1 MRSALRGGT
10 RSAITPVI
18 TENAI
23 PLRFQTAEVG
33 VDWLQCNI
41 ECQEGCPVNTNCRG
55 YLMLAAEGRFEEGYI
70 LARDPNPVAAIC
82 GYVCSAPCEKACRRA
97 DIDKPLAIRAMK
109 RFLVD
114 WHYGNNMPDNIV
126 VAAATGKSVA
136 VIGAGPAGLS
146 AAKELAADGHEV
158 HLYEALPSGGG
169 TCLIGVP
176 AFRLPRDVIELD
188 VNWVAKHGVEFH
200 YNVEIGRDITI
211 DQLRERFDAVVVSAG
226 CMYPVAMNVPG
237 EELDGVIYGVDFLK
251 KANLGEEQWVGDHV
265 VIVGGGYTAMDS
277 SRTAL
282 RLGAKTSVICYRRG
296 PEEMVVDEEEQ
307 HETRFEGVRFEL
319 FASPVEVLGD
329 ERDKVTGMVFQRVK
343 LGPPDASG
351 RRSPE
356 PIPGSEFTIPCD
368 MVIQCTSQ
376 ASDNNVLGEYGSKLN
391 RHLGVTDTREIVPGG
406 SVSSWRTPPL
416 NGTTPASPDGKP
428 YNALTFELNRGLVV
442 TNPDTFQT
450 NVDGIF
456 ACGDFVTGPATII
469 EAAGRGRRTAR
480 AVDRWLA
487 GVRGDELE
495 ELPVINRAT
504 ITQALDHDMPWAYEA
519 TERQHIPMAPPEL
532 RRDFTSLVEVGYDTR
547 SAIAEG
553 ARCLQCNHNINIDGP
568 RCILCGLCADVCP
581 EGVIYM
587 VDKAQVGGDD
597 PEIDLFQ
604 SWPRGIAMIIDEE
617 RCIRCNLCVERCPT
631 NCITMDRLELERF
644 TPDGKVLLESYKD
657 NVLGQ
662 VGQQAGPAVDR

>member
-1 MRSALRGGT
+1 VISA
-10 RSAITPVI
+10 
-18 TENAI
+18 NAI

-97 DIDKPLAIRAMK
+97 DIDKPLSIRAMK

-114 WHYGNNMPDNIV
+114 WHYGNNMPDNV
-126 VAAATGKSVA
+126 VTASPTGKSVA
-136 VIGAGPAGLS
+136 VIGAGPAGLTV
-146 AAKELAADGHEV
+146 AKELASYGHKV
-158 HLYEALPSGGG
+158 DVYEALPSGGG

-188 VNWVAKHGVEFH
+188 VNWVAKHGVDFH
-200 YNVEIGRDITI
+200 YNVEVGRDITL
-211 DQLRERFDAVVVSAG
+211 DQLRERHDAVVVSAG

-251 KANLGEEQWVGDHV
+251 RANLGQEQWVGEHV
-265 VIVGGGYTAMDS
+265 VVVGGGYTAMDS

-282 RLGAKTSVICYRRG
+282 RIGAKSSTVVYRRG

-307 HETRFEGVRFEL
+307 HETRFEGVKFE
-319 FASPVEVLGD
+319 FFSSPVEIVEKDG
-329 ERDKVTGMVFQRVK
+329 KVAGITFQRTR

-368 MVIQCTSQ
+368 MVIPCTSQ
-376 ASDNNVLGEYGSKLN
+376 ASDNNVLGEYGAKLN
-391 RHLGVTDTREIVPGG
+391 RHLGVTDTREFVPGG

-416 NGTTPASPDGKP
+416 NGTTPVGPDGKK
-428 YNALTFELNRGLVV
+428 YNALKFELNRGSVV
-442 TNPDTFQT
+442 AEPDTFQT
-450 NVDGIF
+450 NVDGVF

-469 EAAGRGRRTAR
+469 ESAGRGRRAAR
-480 AVDRWLA
+480 AVDRWLV
-487 GVRGDELE
+487 GVRGEDLV
-495 ELPVINRAT
+495 ELPVINRAVV
-504 ITQALDHDMPWAYEA
+504 TQALEHDMPENYEA
-519 TERQHIPMAPPEL
+519 IARQHIPMAPPEM

-553 ARCLQCNHNINIDGP
+553 QRCLQCNHNINIDGP

-587 VDKAQVGGDD
+587 IDKAQVGGDD

-604 SWPRGIAMIIDEE
+604 AWPRGIAMIIDEE

-631 NCITMDRLELERF
+631 NCITMDRLELERV

-662 VGQQAGPAVDR
+662 IGQEAGMAVQR

>member
-1 MRSALRGGT
+1 M
-10 RSAITPVI
+10 PVI
-18 TENAI
+18 SANAI

-97 DIDKPLAIRAMK
+97 DIDKPLSIRAMK

-114 WHYGNNMPDNIV
+114 WHYGNNMPDNV
-126 VAAATGKSVA
+126 VTASPTGKTVG
-136 VIGAGPAGLS
+136 VIGAGPAGLTV
-146 AAKELAADGHEV
+146 AKELASYGHKV
-158 HLYEALPSGGG
+158 DIYEALPSGGG

-188 VNWVAKHGVEFH
+188 VNWVAKHGVDFH
-200 YNVEIGRDITI
+200 YNVEIGRDITL
-211 DQLRERFDAVVVSAG
+211 DQLRERHDAIVVSAG
-226 CMYPVAMNVPG
+226 CMYPVAMNIPG
-237 EELDGVIYGVDFLK
+237 EELNGVIYGVDFLK
-251 KANLGEEQWVGDHV
+251 RANLGEEQWVGEHA

-277 SRTAL
+277 ARTAL
-282 RLGAKTSVICYRRG
+282 RIGAKTSTIVYRRG

-307 HETRFEGVRFEL
+307 HETRFEGVRFE
-319 FASPVEVLGD
+319 FFSSPVEVVEKDG
-329 ERDKVTGMVFQRVK
+329 KVAGITFQRTR

-356 PIPGSEFTIPCD
+356 PIPGSEFTISCD
-368 MVIQCTSQ
+368 MVIPCTSQ
-376 ASDNNVLGEYGSKLN
+376 ASDNNVLGEYGAKLN
-391 RHLGVTDTREIVPGG
+391 RHLGVTDTREFVPGG

-416 NGTTPASPDGKP
+416 NGTTPVGPDGRK
-428 YNALTFELNRGLVV
+428 YNALQFELSRGNVV
-442 TNPDTFQT
+442 AEPDTFQT
-450 NVDGIF
+450 SVDGIF

-480 AVDRWLA
+480 AVDRWLL
-487 GVRGDELE
+487 GVRGEELV
-495 ELPVINRAT
+495 ELPVINRAVV
-504 ITQALDHDMPWAYEA
+504 TQALEHDMPDKYEA
-519 TERQHIPMAPPEL
+519 IPRQHIPMAPPEL

-547 SAIAEG
+547 SAISEG
-553 ARCLQCNHNINIDGP
+553 QRCLQCNHNINIDGP

-587 VDKAQVGGDD
+587 IDKAQVGGDD

-604 SWPRGIAMIIDEE
+604 AWPRGIAMIIDEE

-631 NCITMDRLELERF
+631 NCITMDRLELERL

-662 VGQQAGPAVDR
+662 IGQEAGMAVQR

>member
-1 MRSALRGGT
+1 M
-10 RSAITPVI
+10 PVI
-18 TENAI
+18 SANAI

-97 DIDKPLAIRAMK
+97 DIDKPLSIRAMK

-114 WHYGNNMPDNIV
+114 WHYSNNMADNVV
-126 VAAATGKSVA
+126 VAPPSGKSVG
-136 VIGAGPAGLS
+136 VIGAGPAGLTV
-146 AAKELAADGHEV
+146 AKELASYGHEV
-158 HLYEALPSGGG
+158 HVYEALPSGGG

-200 YNVEIGRDITI
+200 YNVEVGRDITL
-211 DQLRERFDAVVVSAG
+211 DQLRERHDSVVVSAG
-226 CMYPVAMNVPG
+226 CMYPVAMNIPG

-251 KANLGEEQWVGDHV
+251 RANLGQEQWVGEHV

-277 SRTAL
+277 ARTAL
-282 RLGAKTSVICYRRG
+282 RIGAKTSTIVYRRG

-307 HETRFEGVRFEL
+307 HETRFEGVRFE
-319 FASPVEVLGD
+319 FFSSPVEVVQENG
-329 ERDKVTGMVFQRVK
+329 RVAGITFQRTR
-343 LGPPDASG
+343 LGPSDASG

-356 PIPGSEFTIPCD
+356 PIPGSEFTLPCD
-368 MVIQCTSQ
+368 MVIPCTSQ
-376 ASDNNVLGEYGSKLN
+376 AADNNVLGEYGAPLN
-391 RHLGVTDTREIVPGG
+391 RHLGVTDVPAIVPGG
-406 SVSSWRTPPL
+406 SVSSWRTAPL
-416 NGTTPASPDGKP
+416 NGSTPVGPDGKK
-428 YNALTFELNRGLVV
+428 YNALKFDLKRGYVV
-442 TNPDTFQT
+442 AQPDTFET

-487 GVRGDELE
+487 GVRGDELI
-495 ELPVINRAT
+495 ELPVINRAVV
-504 ITQALDHDMPWAYEA
+504 TQALEHDMPDKYEA
-519 TERQHIPMAPPEL
+519 IERQHIPMAPPEM
-532 RRDFTSLVEVGYDTR
+532 RRDFTSLVEVGYDT
-547 SAIAEG
+547 STAITEG
-553 ARCLQCNHNINIDGP
+553 QRCLQCNHNINIDGP

-587 VDKAQVGGDD
+587 IDKAAVGGDD
-597 PEIDLFQ
+597 PEIELFQ

-657 NVLGQ
+657 NYLGQ
-662 VGQQAGPAVDR
+662 IGQEAGAAVNR

>member
-1 MRSALRGGT
+1 M
-10 RSAITPVI
+10 PVI
-18 TENAI
+18 SANAI

-97 DIDKPLAIRAMK
+97 DIDKPLSIRAMK

-114 WHYGNNMPDNIV
+114 WHYGNNMPDNVV
-126 VAAATGKSVA
+126 VAPPSGKSVG
-136 VIGAGPAGLS
+136 VIGAGPAGLTV
-146 AAKELAADGHEV
+146 AKELASYGHRV
-158 HLYEALPSGGG
+158 DIYEALPSGGG

-200 YNVEIGRDITI
+200 YNVEVGRDITL
-211 DQLRERFDAVVVSAG
+211 DQLRERHDAVVVAAG
-226 CMYPVAMNVPG
+226 CMYPVAMNIPG

-251 KANLGEEQWVGDHV
+251 RANLGEEQWVGDHA

-277 SRTAL
+277 ARTAL
-282 RLGAKTSVICYRRG
+282 RIGAKTSTIVYRRG

-307 HETRFEGVRFEL
+307 HETRFEGVRFE
-319 FASPVEVLGD
+319 FFSSPVEVVSEGNG
-329 ERDKVTGMVFQRVK
+329 RVTGITFQRTR

-356 PIPGSEFTIPCD
+356 PIPGSEFTLPCD
-368 MVIQCTSQ
+368 MVIPCTSQ
-376 ASDNNVLGEYGSKLN
+376 ASDNNVLGEYGARLN
-391 RHLGVTDTREIVPGG
+391 RHLGVTDTRDFVPGG

-416 NGTTPASPDGKP
+416 NGTTPVGPDGKR
-428 YNALTFELNRGLVV
+428 YNALQFELARGYVV
-442 TNPDTFQT
+442 AQPDTFQT

-469 EAAGRGRRTAR
+469 ESAGRGRRTAR
-480 AVDRWLA
+480 AVDRWLL
-487 GVRGDELE
+487 GVRGAELE
-495 ELPVINRAT
+495 ELPVINRAVV
-504 ITQALDHDMPWAYEA
+504 TQALEHDMPDKYEA
-519 TERQHIPMAPPEL
+519 IERQHIPMAPPEL

-547 SAIAEG
+547 SAITEG
-553 ARCLQCNHNINIDGP
+553 QRCLQCNHNINIDGP

-587 VDKAQVGGDD
+587 IDKAAVGGDD

-631 NCITMDRLELERF
+631 NCITMDRLELERI

-662 VGQQAGPAVDR
+662 IGQEAGMAVQR

>member
-1 MRSALRGGT
+1 
-10 RSAITPVI
+10 VI

-126 VAAATGKSVA
+126 VAPPTGKSVA

-146 AAKELAADGHEV
+146 AAKELAADGHDV

-211 DQLRERFDAVVVSAG
+211 DQLRERHDAVVVSTG

-329 ERDKVTGMVFQRVK
+329 ERGKVTGMVFQRVK

-368 MVIQCTSQ
+368 MVIPCTSQ

-391 RHLGVTDTREIVPGG
+391 RHLGVTDTREVVPGG

-416 NGTTPASPDGKP
+416 NGTTPTGPDGKP
-428 YNALTFELNRGLVV
+428 YNALKFELNRGLVV

-450 NVDGIF
+450 NVEGIF

-469 EAAGRGRRTAR
+469 EAAGRGRSTAR
-480 AVDRWLA
+480 AVDRWLT
-487 GVRGDELE
+487 GVRGEELE

-504 ITQALDHDMPWAYEA
+504 ITQALDHDMPWAYDA
-519 TERQHIPMAPPEL
+519 IERQHIPMAPPEL
-532 RRDFTSLVEVGYDTR
+532 RRDFTSLVEVGYDSR

-553 ARCLQCNHNINIDGP
+553 QRCLQCNHNINIDGP

>member
-1 MRSALRGGT
+1 
-10 RSAITPVI
+10 VI

-114 WHYGNNMPDNIV
+114 WHYGNNMPDTIV
-126 VAAATGKSVA
+126 VAPPTGKSVA

-158 HLYEALPSGGG
+158 HVYEALPSGGG

-188 VNWVAKHGVEFH
+188 VNWVAKHGAQFH

-211 DQLRERFDAVVVSAG
+211 DQLRERHDAVVVSTG

-237 EELDGVIYGVDFLK
+237 EELDGVIHGVDFLK

-282 RLGAKTSVICYRRG
+282 RIGAKTSVICYRRG

-329 ERDKVTGMVFQRVK
+329 ERGKVTGMVFQRVK

-368 MVIQCTSQ
+368 MVIPCTSQ

-391 RHLGVTDTREIVPGG
+391 RHLGVTDTREVVPGG

-416 NGTTPASPDGKP
+416 NGTTPTGPDGKP
-428 YNALTFELNRGLVV
+428 YNALKFELNRGLVV

-450 NVDGIF
+450 NVEGIF
-456 ACGDFVTGPATII
+456 ACGDFGTGPATII
-469 EAAGRGRRTAR
+469 EAAGRGRSTAR
-480 AVDRWLA
+480 AVDRWLS

-587 VDKAQVGGDD
+587 VDKSTVGGDD

-662 VGQQAGPAVDR
+662 VGQQAGLAVDR

>member
-1 MRSALRGGT
+1 
-10 RSAITPVI
+10 VI
-18 TENAI
+18 SDTAI

-126 VAAATGKSVA
+126 IAPPTGKSVG

-146 AAKELAADGHEV
+146 AAKELAADGHDV

-188 VNWVAKHGVEFH
+188 VNWVAKHGVDFH
-200 YNVEIGRDITI
+200 YNVEIGRDVTL
-211 DQLRERFDAVVVSAG
+211 DQLRERHDAVVVSTG

-307 HETRFEGVRFEL
+307 HETKFEGVRFEL

-329 ERDKVTGMVFQRVK
+329 ERGKVKGMVFQRVK

-368 MVIQCTSQ
+368 MVIPCTSQ

-416 NGTTPASPDGKP
+416 NGTTPKDKDGQP
-428 YNALTFELNRGLVV
+428 YNALKFELNRGLVV

-450 NVDGIF
+450 NVEGIF

-469 EAAGRGRRTAR
+469 EAAGRGRSTAR
-480 AVDRWLA
+480 AVDRWLL
-487 GVRGDELE
+487 GVRGSELE

-504 ITQALDHDMPWAYEA
+504 VTQALEHDMPWAYDA
-519 TERQHIPMAPPEL
+519 IERQHIPMAPPEL
-532 RRDFTSLVEVGYDTR
+532 RRDFTSLVEVGYDSR
-547 SAIAEG
+547 GAIAEG

-662 VGQQAGPAVDR
+662 IGQQAGMAVDR

>member
-1 MRSALRGGT
+1 M
-10 RSAITPVI
+10 PVI
-18 TENAI
+18 SANAI

-97 DIDKPLAIRAMK
+97 DIDKPLSIRAMK

-114 WHYGNNMPDNIV
+114 WHYGNNMPDTIV
-126 VAAATGKSVA
+126 TAEPSGKSVG
-136 VIGAGPAGLS
+136 VIGAGPAGLTV
-146 AAKELAADGHEV
+146 AKELASYGHKVEV
-158 HLYEALPSGGG
+158 YEALPSGGG

-188 VNWVAKHGVEFH
+188 VNWVAEHGVNFH
-200 YNVEIGRDITI
+200 YNVEVGRDITI
-211 DQLRERFDAVVVSAG
+211 DQLREKHDAVVVSAG
-226 CMYPVAMNVPG
+226 CMYPVAMNIPG

-251 KANLGEEQWVGDHV
+251 RANLGEEQWVGEHA

-277 SRTAL
+277 ARTAL
-282 RLGAKTSVICYRRG
+282 RIGAKTSTIVYRRG

-307 HETRFEGVRFEL
+307 HETRFEGVRFE
-319 FASPVEVLGD
+319 FFSAPVEVVEKDG
-329 ERDKVTGMVFQRVK
+329 KVAAITFQRTR

-368 MVIQCTSQ
+368 MVIPCTSQ
-376 ASDNNVLGEYGSKLN
+376 ASDNNVLGEYGAKLN
-391 RHLGVTDTREIVPGG
+391 RHLGVTDTREFVPGG

-416 NGTTPASPDGKP
+416 NGTTPVGPDGKK
-428 YNALTFELNRGLVV
+428 YNALQFELSRGNVV
-442 TNPDTFQT
+442 AEPDTFQT
-450 NVDGIF
+450 NVEGIF

-480 AVDRWLA
+480 AVDRWLL
-487 GVRGDELE
+487 GVRGEELV
-495 ELPVINRAT
+495 ELPVINRAVV
-504 ITQALDHDMPWAYEA
+504 TQALEHDMPDKYEA
-519 TERQHIPMAPPEL
+519 IQRQHIPMAPPEL

-553 ARCLQCNHNINIDGP
+553 QRCLQCNHNINIDGP

-587 VDKAQVGGDD
+587 IDKAQVGGDD

-604 SWPRGIAMIIDEE
+604 AWPRGIAMIIDEE

-631 NCITMDRLELERF
+631 NCITMDRLELERL

-662 VGQQAGPAVDR
+662 IGQEAGMAVQR

>member
-1 MRSALRGGT
+1 MGT
-10 RSAITPVI
+10 RRATTPVI
-18 TENAI
+18 SENAI

-114 WHYGNNMPDNIV
+114 WHYANNMPDSIV
-126 VAAATGKSVA
+126 VGPATGRSVA

-146 AAKELAADGHEV
+146 VAKELATYGHQV
-158 HLYEALPSGGG
+158 HVYEALPSGGG
-169 TCLIGVP
+169 TTLIGVP

-200 YNVEIGRDITI
+200 YNIEVGRDITI
-211 DQLRERFDAVVVSAG
+211 DQLRERHDAVVVATG

-251 KANLGEEQWVGDHV
+251 RANLGQEQWVGQHV
-265 VIVGGGYTAMDS
+265 VVVGGGYTAMDS

-282 RLGAKTSVICYRRG
+282 RLGAKTSTIVYRRG

-307 HETRFEGVRFEL
+307 HETRFEGVQFEF
-319 FASPVEVLGD
+319 FASPVEVVAGD
-329 ERDKVTGMVFQRVK
+329 DGKVAGITFQRTR

-351 RRSPE
+351 RRSAE

-368 MVIQCTSQ
+368 MVIPCTSQ
-376 ASDNNVLGEYGSKLN
+376 AADNNVLGEYGAHLN
-391 RHLGVTDTREIVPGG
+391 RHLGVTDTRKVVEGG

-416 NGTTPASPDGKP
+416 NGTTPTRADGQK
-428 YNALTFELNRGLVV
+428 YNALDFDLNRGYVV

-450 NVDGIF
+450 NVDGVF

-495 ELPVINRAT
+495 ELPVINRAV
-504 ITQALDHDMPWAYEA
+504 ITQALEHDMP
-519 TERQHIPMAPPEL
+519 R
-532 RRDFTSLVEVGYDTR
+532 
-547 SAIAEG
+547 
-553 ARCLQCNHNINIDGP
+553 
-568 RCILCGLCADVCP
+568 
-581 EGVIYM
+581 
-587 VDKAQVGGDD
+587 
-597 PEIDLFQ
+597 
-604 SWPRGIAMIIDEE
+604 
-617 RCIRCNLCVERCPT
+617 
-631 NCITMDRLELERF
+631 
-644 TPDGKVLLESYKD
+644 
-657 NVLGQ
+657 
-662 VGQQAGPAVDR
+662 

>member
-1 MRSALRGGT
+1 M
-10 RSAITPVI
+10 PVI
-18 TENAI
+18 SANAI

-97 DIDKPLAIRAMK
+97 DIDRPLSIRAMK

-114 WHYGNNMPDNIV
+114 WHYANNMPDEIV
-126 VAAATGKSVA
+126 VASASGKSVG
-136 VIGAGPAGLS
+136 VVGAGPAGLTV
-146 AAKELAADGHEV
+146 AKELASYGHKV
-158 HLYEALPSGGG
+158 DVYDALPSGGG

-188 VNWVAKHGVEFH
+188 VNWVAKHGVDFH
-200 YNVEIGRDITI
+200 YNVEVGRDVTL
-211 DQLRERFDAVVVSAG
+211 DQLRERHDAVVVSTG
-226 CMYPVAMNVPG
+226 CMYPVAMNIPG
-237 EELDGVIYGVDFLK
+237 EELEGVIYGVDFLQR
-251 KANLGEEQWVGDHV
+251 ANLGKEQWVGDHV
-265 VIVGGGYTAMDS
+265 VVVGGGYTAMDS

-282 RLGAKTSVICYRRG
+282 RLGAKTSVVAYRRG

-307 HETRFEGVRFEL
+307 HETRFEGVRFE
-319 FASPVEVLGD
+319 FFSAPVEVLGD
-329 ERDKVTGMVFQRVK
+329 QQGHVRGMVFQRVR

-356 PIPGSEFTIPCD
+356 PIPGSEFTVPCD
-368 MVIQCTSQ
+368 MVIPCTSQ
-376 ASDNNVLGEYGSKLN
+376 ASDNNVLGEYGAKLN
-391 RHLGVTDTREIVPGG
+391 RHLGVTDTRTPVEGG
-406 SVSSWRTPPL
+406 ALSAWRTAPL
-416 NGTTPASPDGKP
+416 NRSTPIGPAGEKD
-428 YNALTFELNRGLVV
+428 NALKFEIQRGYVS
-442 TNPDTFQT
+442 TNADTLQT
-450 NVDGIF
+450 NVDGVF

-480 AVDRWLA
+480 AVDRWLV

-495 ELPVINRAT
+495 ELPVINRAV
-504 ITQALDHDMPWAYEA
+504 ITQVLEHDMPEKYEA
-519 TERQHIPMAPPEL
+519 IARQHIPMAPPEL
-532 RRDFTSLVEVGYDTR
+532 RRDFVSLVEVGYDTR

-553 ARCLQCNHNINIDGP
+553 QRCLQCNHNINIDGP

-662 VGQQAGPAVDR
+662 VGQQAGMAIER

>member
-1 MRSALRGGT
+1 VISA
-10 RSAITPVI
+10 
-18 TENAI
+18 NAI

-97 DIDKPLAIRAMK
+97 DIDKPLSIRAMK

-114 WHYGNNMPDNIV
+114 WHYGNNMPDNV
-126 VAAATGKSVA
+126 VTAPPSGKSVG
-136 VIGAGPAGLS
+136 VIGAGPAGLTV
-146 AAKELAADGHEV
+146 AKELASYGHKVEI
-158 HLYEALPSGGG
+158 YEALPSGGG

-188 VNWVAKHGVEFH
+188 VNWVAKHGVDFH
-200 YNVEIGRDITI
+200 YNVEVGRDITL
-211 DQLRERFDAVVVSAG
+211 DQLREKHDAVVVSAG
-226 CMYPVAMNVPG
+226 CMYPVAMNIPG

-251 KANLGEEQWVGDHV
+251 RANLGQEQWVGEHA

-277 SRTAL
+277 ARTAL
-282 RLGAKTSVICYRRG
+282 RIGAKTSTIVYRRG

-307 HETRFEGVRFEL
+307 HETRFEGVTFE
-319 FASPVEVLGD
+319 FFSSPVEVVEKDG
-329 ERDKVTGMVFQRVK
+329 RVAGITFQRTR

-368 MVIQCTSQ
+368 MVIPCTSQ
-376 ASDNNVLGEYGSKLN
+376 ASDNNVLGEYGAKLN
-391 RHLGVTDTREIVPGG
+391 RHLGVTDTREFVPGG

-416 NGTTPASPDGKP
+416 NGTTPVRPDGKK
-428 YNALTFELNRGLVV
+428 YNALQFELSRGNVV
-442 TNPDTFQT
+442 AEPDTFQT
-450 NVDGIF
+450 SVDGVF

-469 EAAGRGRRTAR
+469 EAAGRGRRSAR

-487 GVRGDELE
+487 GVRGEELV
-495 ELPVINRAT
+495 ELPVINRAV
-504 ITQALDHDMPWAYEA
+504 ITQALEHDMPDNYEA
-519 TERQHIPMAPPEL
+519 IERQHIPMAPPEL

-553 ARCLQCNHNINIDGP
+553 QRCLQCNHNINIDGP

-604 SWPRGIAMIIDEE
+604 AWPRGIAMIIDEE

-631 NCITMDRLELERF
+631 NCITMDRLELERL

-662 VGQQAGPAVDR
+662 IGQEAGMAVRR

>member
-1 MRSALRGGT
+1 M
-10 RSAITPVI
+10 PVI
-18 TENAI
+18 SANAI

-97 DIDKPLAIRAMK
+97 DIDKPLSIRAMK

-114 WHYGNNMPDNIV
+114 WHYGNNMPDNVV
-126 VAAATGKSVA
+126 VAPSSGKSVG
-136 VIGAGPAGLS
+136 VIGAGPAGLTV
-146 AAKELAADGHEV
+146 AKELASYGHKVEV
-158 HLYEALPSGGG
+158 YEALPSGGG
-169 TCLIGVP
+169 TTLIGVP

-200 YNVEIGRDITI
+200 YNVEVGRDITL
-211 DQLRERFDAVVVSAG
+211 DQLRERHDAVVVSAG
-226 CMYPVAMNVPG
+226 CMYPVAMNIPG

-251 KANLGEEQWVGDHV
+251 RANLGEEQWVGDHV
-265 VIVGGGYTAMDS
+265 VVVGGGYTAMDS

-282 RLGAKTSVICYRRG
+282 RIGAKTSTVAYRRG

-319 FASPVEVLGD
+319 YSSPVEIVSDG
-329 ERDKVTGMVFQRVK
+329 KGHVAGITFQRTR

-351 RRSPE
+351 RRSSE
-356 PIPGSEFTIPCD
+356 PIPGSEFTLPCD
-368 MVIQCTSQ
+368 MVIPCTSQ
-376 ASDNNVLGEYGSKLN
+376 ASDNNVLGEYGAKLN
-391 RHLGVTDTREIVPGG
+391 RHLGVTDTREFVPGG
-406 SVSSWRTPPL
+406 SISSWRTAPL
-416 NGTTPASPDGKP
+416 NGTTPVGPDGKK
-428 YNALTFELNRGLVV
+428 YNALKFDLARGYVV
-442 TNPDTFQT
+442 AQADTFQT
-450 NVDGIF
+450 NVEGIF

-480 AVDRWLA
+480 AVDRWLG
-487 GVRGDELE
+487 GVRGAELE
-495 ELPVINRAT
+495 ELPVINRAV
-504 ITQALDHDMPWAYEA
+504 ITQALEHDMPDKYEA
-519 TERQHIPMAPPEL
+519 IERQHIPMAPPEL

-547 SAIAEG
+547 SAITEG
-553 ARCLQCNHNINIDGP
+553 QRCLQCNHNINIDGP

-587 VDKAQVGGDD
+587 IDKAQVGGDD

-604 SWPRGIAMIIDEE
+604 AWPRGIAMIIDEE

-631 NCITMDRLELERF
+631 NCITMDRLELERI

-662 VGQQAGPAVDR
+662 IGQQAGPAVQR

>member
-1 MRSALRGGT
+1 VISA
-10 RSAITPVI
+10 
-18 TENAI
+18 NAI

-97 DIDKPLAIRAMK
+97 DIDKPLSIRAMK

-114 WHYGNNMPDNIV
+114 WHYGNNMPDTIV
-126 VAAATGKSVA
+126 TAAPTGKSVG
-136 VIGAGPAGLS
+136 VIGAGPAGLTV
-146 AAKELAADGHEV
+146 AKELASYGHKVEI
-158 HLYEALPSGGG
+158 YEALPSGGG

-188 VNWVAKHGVEFH
+188 VNWVAKHGVDFH
-200 YNVEIGRDITI
+200 YNVEVGRDITL
-211 DQLRERFDAVVVSAG
+211 DQLREKHDAVVLSAG

-251 KANLGEEQWVGDHV
+251 RANLGQEQWVGEHV
-265 VIVGGGYTAMDS
+265 VVVGGGYTAMDS

-282 RLGAKTSVICYRRG
+282 RIGAKTSTVVYRRG

-307 HETRFEGVRFEL
+307 HETRFEGVQFE
-319 FASPVEVLGD
+319 FFSSPVEIV
-329 ERDKVTGMVFQRVK
+329 ERDGKVAGITFERTR

-368 MVIQCTSQ
+368 MVIPCTSQ
-376 ASDNNVLGEYGSKLN
+376 ASDNNVLGEYGAKLN
-391 RHLGVTDTREIVPGG
+391 RHLGVTDTREFVPGG
-406 SVSSWRTPPL
+406 SISSWRTPPL
-416 NGTTPASPDGKP
+416 NGTTPVRPDGRK
-428 YNALTFELNRGLVV
+428 YNALQFELSRGNVV
-442 TNPDTFQT
+442 AEPDTFQT
-450 NVDGIF
+450 SVEGIF

-469 EAAGRGRRTAR
+469 EAAGRGRRAAR
-480 AVDRWLA
+480 AVDRWLL
-487 GVRGDELE
+487 GVRGEELV
-495 ELPVINRAT
+495 ELPVINRAVV
-504 ITQALDHDMPWAYEA
+504 TQALEHDMPEKYEA
-519 TERQHIPMAPPEL
+519 IARQHIPMAPPEM

-553 ARCLQCNHNINIDGP
+553 QRCLQCNHNINIDGP

-587 VDKAQVGGDD
+587 IDKAQVGGDD

-604 SWPRGIAMIIDEE
+604 AWPRGIAMIIDEE

-631 NCITMDRLELERF
+631 NCITMDRLELERL

-662 VGQQAGPAVDR
+662 IGQQAGVAVQR

>member
-1 MRSALRGGT
+1 
-10 RSAITPVI
+10 VI
-18 TENAI
+18 TETAI

-126 VAAATGKSVA
+126 VAPPSGKSVA

-146 AAKELAADGHEV
+146 AAKELAGDGHEV
-158 HLYEALPSGGG
+158 HVYEALPSGGG

-200 YNVEIGRDITI
+200 YNVEVGRDITV
-211 DQLRERFDAVVVSAG
+211 DQLGERHDAVVLAAG

-251 KANLGEEQWVGDHV
+251 RANLGQKQWVGDHV
-265 VIVGGGYTAMDS
+265 VVVGGGYTAMDS

-282 RLGAKTSVICYRRG
+282 RLGAKTSVVCYRRG

-319 FASPVEVLGD
+319 FSAPVEVLGD
-329 ERDKVTGMVFQRVK
+329 ERGKVTGMVFQRVK

-351 RRSPE
+351 RRAPE

-368 MVIQCTSQ
+368 MVIPCTSQ
-376 ASDNNVLGEYGSKLN
+376 AADNNVLGEYGARLN
-391 RHLGVTDTREIVPGG
+391 RHLGVTDTREVLPGG

-416 NGTTPASPDGKP
+416 NGTTPTRPDGKP
-428 YNALTFELNRGLVV
+428 YNTLKFDLNRGLVI
-442 TNPDTFQT
+442 TNADTFQT
-450 NVDGIF
+450 NVEGVF

-504 ITQALDHDMPWAYEA
+504 ITQALEHDMPWAYDA
-519 TERQHIPMAPPEL
+519 IERQHIPMAPPEL

-547 SAIAEG
+547 SAVAEG
-553 ARCLQCNHNINIDGP
+553 QRCLQCNHNINIDGP

-587 VDKAQVGGDD
+587 IDKAQVGGDD

-604 SWPRGIAMIIDEE
+604 SWPRGIAMVIDEE

-662 VGQQAGPAVDR
+662 IGQEAGPAVDR

>member
-1 MRSALRGGT
+1 M
-10 RSAITPVI
+10 I

-114 WHYGNNMPDNIV
+114 WHYGNNMPDNVQVARPTGRSVGV
-126 VAAATGKSVA
+126 V
-136 VIGAGPAGLS
+136 GAGPAGLTV
-146 AAKELAADGHEV
+146 AKELASYGHEV
-158 HLYEALPSGGG
+158 HIYEALPSGGG

-188 VNWVAKHGVEFH
+188 VAWVAKHGVEFH
-200 YNVEIGRDITI
+200 YDVEIGRDVTL
-211 DQLRERFDAVVVSAG
+211 DQLRERHDAVVVSAG

-251 KANLGEEQWVGDHV
+251 RANLGEEQWVGEHV
-265 VIVGGGYTAMDS
+265 VVVGGGYTAMDS

-282 RLGAKTSVICYRRG
+282 RLGAKTSTILYRRG

-307 HETRFEGVRFEL
+307 HETRFEGVKFEF
-319 FASPVEVLGD
+319 FASPVEVISDDRGHV
-329 ERDKVTGMVFQRVK
+329 KGMTFQRTR

-351 RRSPE
+351 RRSAE
-356 PIPGSEFTIPCD
+356 PIPGSEFTITCD
-368 MVIQCTSQ
+368 MVIPCTSQ
-376 ASDNNVLGEYGSKLN
+376 AADNNVLGEFGAKLN
-391 RHLGVTDTREIVPGG
+391 RHLGVTDTRSIVDGG
-406 SVSSWRTPPL
+406 SVSSWRTNPL
-416 NGTTPASPDGKP
+416 NGTTPQHADGTP
-428 YNALTFELNRGLVV
+428 YNALKFDFSRGYVG
-442 TNPDTFQT
+442 TNADSFAT
-450 NVDGIF
+450 NVDGVF

-469 EAAGRGRRTAR
+469 EAAGRGRRAAR

-487 GVRGDELE
+487 GARDLELE
-495 ELPVINRAT
+495 ELPVINRAV
-504 ITQALDHDMPWAYEA
+504 ITQALDHDMPKDYEGF
-519 TERQHIPMAPPEL
+519 ERHHIPMAPPEM

-547 SAIAEG
+547 TAIEEG

-587 VDKAQVGGDD
+587 IDKAQVGGDD

-662 VGQQAGPAVDR
+662 IGQEAGIPVQR

>member
-1 MRSALRGGT
+1 
-10 RSAITPVI
+10 VI
-18 TENAI
+18 SETAI

-114 WHYGNNMPDNIV
+114 WHYGNNMPDRV
-126 VAAATGKSVA
+126 EVGPSTGKSVG

-146 AAKELAADGHEV
+146 VAKELATYGHEV
-158 HLYEALPSGGG
+158 HVYEALPSGGG
-169 TCLIGVP
+169 TTLIGVP

-200 YNVEIGRDITI
+200 YNVEIGRDVTL
-211 DQLRERFDAVVVSAG
+211 DQLEERHDAVVVAAG

-251 KANLGEEQWVGDHV
+251 RANLGEQQWVGDHV
-265 VIVGGGYTAMDS
+265 VVVGGGYTAMDS

-282 RLGAKTSVICYRRG
+282 RIGAKSSTIFYRRG

-307 HETRFEGVRFEL
+307 HETRFEGVRFEF
-319 FASPVEVLGD
+319 FASPVEVLAD
-329 ERDKVTGMVFQRVK
+329 ERGKVTSMVFQRTR

-351 RRSPE
+351 RRSSE
-356 PIPGSEFTIPCD
+356 PIPGSEFTVPCD
-368 MVIQCTSQ
+368 MVIPCTSQ
-376 ASDNNVLGEYGSKLN
+376 APDNNVLGEYGAKLN
-391 RHLGVTDTREIVPGG
+391 RHVGVTDTRAIIEGG
-406 SVSSWRTPPL
+406 SISSWRTPPL
-416 NGTTPASPDGKP
+416 NGTTPTDAKGRKLNSLQFKIDRGKVTV
-428 YNALTFELNRGLVV
+428 NA
-442 TNPDTFQT
+442 DTFGT
-450 NVDGIF
+450 SSERVF
-456 ACGDFVTGPATII
+456 AVGDFVTGPATII
-469 EAAGRGRRTAR
+469 EAAGLGRRAAR

-487 GVRGDELE
+487 GLRGLELE

-504 ITQALDHDMPWAYEA
+504 ITQALDHDMPEKYEA
-519 TERQHIPMAPPEL
+519 IRRQHIPMAPPEL

-553 ARCLQCNHNINIDGP
+553 SRCLQCNHNINIDGP

-587 VDKAQVGGDD
+587 IDKAQVGGDD
-597 PEIDLFQ
+597 PEVDLFQ
-604 SWPRGIAMIIDEE
+604 SWPRGIAMVIDEE

-662 VGQQAGPAVDR
+662 VGQQAGEAVGR

>member
-1 MRSALRGGT
+1 V
-10 RSAITPVI
+10 PVI
-18 TENAI
+18 SANAI

-97 DIDKPLAIRAMK
+97 DIDKPLSIRAMK

-114 WHYGNNMPDNIV
+114 WHYGNNMPDTV
-126 VAAATGKSVA
+126 VTAEPSGKSVG
-136 VIGAGPAGLS
+136 VIGAGPAGLTV
-146 AAKELAADGHEV
+146 AKELASYGHKV
-158 HLYEALPSGGG
+158 DVYEALPSGGG

-188 VNWVAKHGVEFH
+188 VNWVAKHGVDFH
-200 YNVEIGRDITI
+200 YNVEVGRDITL
-211 DQLRERFDAVVVSAG
+211 DKLREKHDAVVVSAG
-226 CMYPVAMNVPG
+226 CMYPVAMNIPG

-251 KANLGEEQWVGDHV
+251 RANLGQEQWVGDHV
-265 VIVGGGYTAMDS
+265 VVVGGGYTAMDS

-282 RLGAKTSVICYRRG
+282 RIGAKTSTIVYRRG

-307 HETRFEGVRFEL
+307 HETRFEGVSFE
-319 FASPVEVLGD
+319 FFSSPVEVIEKDG
-329 ERDKVTGMVFQRVK
+329 KVAGITFQRTR

-368 MVIQCTSQ
+368 MVIPCTSQ
-376 ASDNNVLGEYGSKLN
+376 ASDNNVLGEYGAKLN
-391 RHLGVTDTREIVPGG
+391 RHLGVTDTREFVPGG

-416 NGTTPASPDGKP
+416 NGTTPVGPDGKK
-428 YNALTFELNRGLVV
+428 YNALQFELSRGNVV
-442 TNPDTFQT
+442 AQPDTFQT
-450 NVDGIF
+450 SVEGIF

-480 AVDRWLA
+480 AVDRWLL
-487 GVRGDELE
+487 GIRGAELE
-495 ELPVINRAT
+495 ELPVINRAVV
-504 ITQALDHDMPWAYEA
+504 TQVLEHDMPEKYEA
-519 TERQHIPMAPPEL
+519 IPRQHIPMAPPEM

-553 ARCLQCNHNINIDGP
+553 QRCLQCNHNINIDGP

-587 VDKAQVGGDD
+587 IDKAQVGGDD

-604 SWPRGIAMIIDEE
+604 AWPRGIAMIIDEE

-631 NCITMDRLELERF
+631 NCITMDRLELERL

-662 VGQQAGPAVDR
+662 IGQEAGMAVKR

>member
-1 MRSALRGGT
+1 
-10 RSAITPVI
+10 VI
-18 TENAI
+18 SENAI

-114 WHYGNNMPDNIV
+114 WHYANNMPDQIEV
-126 VAAATGKSVA
+126 EPPTGRSVA
-136 VIGAGPAGLS
+136 VIGAGPAGLTV
-146 AAKELAADGHEV
+146 AKELAGSGHEV
-158 HLYEALPSGGG
+158 HVYDALPSGGG
-169 TCLIGVP
+169 TTLIGVP

-200 YNVEIGRDITI
+200 YNVEVGRDVTL
-211 DQLRERFDAVVVSAG
+211 DQLRERHDAVVVAAG
-226 CMYPVAMNVPG
+226 CMYPVAMNIPG
-237 EELDGVIYGVDFLK
+237 EELDGVVYGVDFLK
-251 KANLGEEQWVGDHV
+251 RANLGQEQWVGDHV

-282 RLGAKTSVICYRRG
+282 RLGAKTSVITYRRG
-296 PEEMVVDEEEQ
+296 PDEMVVDEEEQ

-319 FASPVEVLGD
+319 FSAPVEVLGD
-329 ERDKVTGMVFQRVK
+329 ERGKVTGVRFQRTR

-351 RRSPE
+351 RRSAE
-356 PIPGSEFTIPCD
+356 AVPGSDFEIACD
-368 MVIQCTSQ
+368 MVIPCTSQ

-391 RHLGVTDTREIVPGG
+391 RHLGVTDTRSVVEGG
-406 SVSSWRTPPL
+406 STSSWRRPPL
-416 NGTTPASPDGKP
+416 NGTTPVAPDGRR
-428 YNALTFELNRGLVV
+428 YNALSFEIQRGYVV
-442 TNPDTFQT
+442 TNPDTFAT
-450 NVDGIF
+450 NVDGVF

-487 GVRGDELE
+487 GVRGVELE

-504 ITQALDHDMPWAYEA
+504 ITQALEHDMPDKYDEIP
-519 TERQHIPMAPPEL
+519 RQHIPMAPPEL

-547 SAIAEG
+547 SAVAEG

-587 VDKAQVGGDD
+587 IDKAQVGGDD
-597 PEIDLFQ
+597 PEIELFQ

-662 VGQQAGPAVDR
+662 AGQQAGMAVSR

>member
-1 MRSALRGGT
+1 
-10 RSAITPVI
+10 VI
-18 TENAI
+18 SENAI

-114 WHYGNNMPDNIV
+114 WHYGNNMPDNV
-126 VAAATGKSVA
+126 QVGRATGRSVA

-146 AAKELAADGHEV
+146 AAKELATYGHEV
-158 HLYEALPSGGG
+158 HIYEALPSGGG
-169 TCLIGVP
+169 TTLIGVP

-188 VNWVAKHGVEFH
+188 VAWVAKHGVEFH
-200 YNVEIGRDITI
+200 YNVEIGRDVTL
-211 DQLRERFDAVVVSAG
+211 DQLRERHDAVVVGTG
-226 CMYPVAMNVPG
+226 CMFPVAMNVPG

-251 KANLGEEQWVGDHV
+251 RANLGQEQWVGDNV
-265 VIVGGGYTAMDS
+265 VVVGGGYTAMDS

-282 RLGAKTSVICYRRG
+282 RIGAKTSTILYRRG
-296 PEEMVVDEEEQ
+296 PDEMVVDEEEQ
-307 HETRFEGVRFEL
+307 HETRFEGVRFEF

-329 ERDKVTGMVFQRVK
+329 ANGKVTGMVFQRTR

-351 RRSPE
+351 RRSAE

-368 MVIQCTSQ
+368 MVIPCTSQ
-376 ASDNNVLGEYGSKLN
+376 SADNNVLGEFGSKLN
-391 RHLGVTDTREIVPGG
+391 RHLGVTDTRTVLEGG
-406 SVSSWRTPPL
+406 SISSWRSQPL
-416 NGTTPASPDGKP
+416 NGTTPIRPDGTR
-428 YNALTFELNRGLVV
+428 YNSLRFDFGRGYV
-442 TNPDTFQT
+442 TINADTFST
-450 NVDGIF
+450 NVDGVF

-469 EAAGRGRRTAR
+469 EAAGRGRSAAR
-480 AVDRWLA
+480 AVDRWLTGA
-487 GVRGDELE
+487 RGVDLE
-495 ELPVINRAT
+495 ELPVINRAV
-504 ITQALDHDMPWAYEA
+504 ITQSLEHDMPKDYEA
-519 TERQHIPMAPPEL
+519 FERHHIPMAPPEM

-547 SAIAEG
+547 SAIEEG

-662 VGQQAGPAVDR
+662 IGQQAGPAVVR

>member
-1 MRSALRGGT
+1 MIS
-10 RSAITPVI
+10 
-18 TENAI
+18 ENAI

-114 WHYGNNMPDNIV
+114 WHYGNNMPDNV
-126 VAAATGKSVA
+126 VVGSPSGKSVA

-146 AAKELAADGHEV
+146 VAKDLASYGHEV
-158 HLYEALPSGGG
+158 HVYEALPSGGG
-169 TCLIGVP
+169 TTLIGVP

-188 VNWVAKHGVEFH
+188 VNWVAKHGVQFH
-200 YNVEIGRDITI
+200 YNVEIGRDLTL
-211 DQLRERFDAVVVSAG
+211 DQLTQRHDAVVVSTG

-251 KANLGEEQWVGDHV
+251 RANLGEEQWVGDNV
-265 VIVGGGYTAMDS
+265 VVVGGGYTAMDS

-282 RLGAKTSVICYRRG
+282 RLGSRTSTIVYRRG
-296 PEEMVVDEEEQ
+296 PDEMVVDEEEQ
-307 HETRFEGVRFEL
+307 HETRFEGVRFEF
-319 FASPVEVLGD
+319 FASPVEITGD
-329 ERDKVTGMVFQRVK
+329 ENGKVTGITFQRTR
-343 LGPPDASG
+343 LGAPDASG
-351 RRSPE
+351 RRSAE
-356 PIPGSEFTIPCD
+356 PIPGSEFTVPCD
-368 MVIQCTSQ
+368 MVIPCTSQ
-376 ASDNNVLGEYGSKLN
+376 ASDNNVLGEYGAALN
-391 RHLGVTDTREIVPGG
+391 RHLGVTDTRNVLEGG
-406 SVSSWRTPPL
+406 SLSSWRTPPL
-416 NGTTPASPDGKP
+416 NGSTPIGPSGEK
-428 YNALTFELNRGLVV
+428 LNGLRFDLKRGAVV
-442 TNPDTFQT
+442 TNVDTFQT
-450 NVDGIF
+450 SVAGIF

-487 GVRGDELE
+487 GVRGAELE

-504 ITQALDHDMPWAYEA
+504 ITQALEHDMPPNYEA
-519 TERQHIPMAPPEL
+519 IERQHIPMAPPEL

-547 SAIAEG
+547 SAIVEG
-553 ARCLQCNHNINIDGP
+553 SRCLQCNHNINIDGP

-587 VDKAQVGGDD
+587 IDKAQVGGDD
-597 PEIDLFQ
+597 PEIEVFS

-631 NCITMDRLELERF
+631 NCITMDRFELERF

-662 VGQQAGPAVDR
+662 VGQQAGEAVGR

>member
-1 MRSALRGGT
+1 M
-10 RSAITPVI
+10 PVI
-18 TENAI
+18 SANAI

-114 WHYGNNMPDNIV
+114 WHYGNNMPDNVV
-126 VAAATGKSVA
+126 VAPPSGKSVG
-136 VIGAGPAGLS
+136 VIGAGPAGLTV
-146 AAKELAADGHEV
+146 AKELASYGHRVEV
-158 HLYEALPSGGG
+158 YEALPSGGG
-169 TCLIGVP
+169 TTLIGVP

-200 YNVEIGRDITI
+200 YNVEVGRDITL
-211 DQLRERFDAVVVSAG
+211 DQLQEKHDAVVVSAG

-251 KANLGEEQWVGDHV
+251 RANLGEEQWVGEHV
-265 VIVGGGYTAMDS
+265 VVVGGGYTAMDS

-282 RLGAKTSVICYRRG
+282 RIGAKTSTVAYRRG

-319 FASPVEVLGD
+319 YSSPVEIVSDSNGH
-329 ERDKVTGMVFQRVK
+329 VAGITFQRTR

-351 RRSPE
+351 RRTSE

-368 MVIQCTSQ
+368 MVIPCTSQ
-376 ASDNNVLGEYGSKLN
+376 ASDNNVLGEYGAKLN
-391 RHLGVTDTREIVPGG
+391 RHMGVTDTREFVPGG
-406 SVSSWRTPPL
+406 SISSWRTAPL
-416 NGTTPASPDGKP
+416 NGTTPVGPNGRK
-428 YNALTFELNRGLVV
+428 YNALQFELARGNVV
-442 TNPDTFQT
+442 TQPDTFQT
-450 NVDGIF
+450 TVDGIF

-480 AVDRWLA
+480 SVDRWLG
-487 GVRGDELE
+487 GVRGAELE
-495 ELPVINRAT
+495 ELPVINRAV
-504 ITQALDHDMPWAYEA
+504 ITQALEHDMPDKYEA
-519 TERQHIPMAPPEL
+519 IERQHIPMAPPEM

-553 ARCLQCNHNINIDGP
+553 QRCLQCNHNINIDGP

-587 VDKAQVGGDD
+587 IDKAQVGGDD

-604 SWPRGIAMIIDEE
+604 AWPRGIAMIIDEE

-631 NCITMDRLELERF
+631 NCITMDRLELERI

-662 VGQQAGPAVDR
+662 IGQEAGMAVQR

>member
-1 MRSALRGGT
+1 MIS
-10 RSAITPVI
+10 
-18 TENAI
+18 ENAI

-82 GYVCSAPCEKACRRA
+82 GYVCSAPCEKACRRG

-114 WHYGNNMPDNIV
+114 WHYGNNMPDNV
-126 VAAATGKSVA
+126 VVGPSSGKSVA

-146 AAKELAADGHEV
+146 VAKDLATYGHEV
-158 HLYEALPSGGG
+158 HVYEALPSGGG
-169 TCLIGVP
+169 TTLIGVP

-188 VNWVAKHGVEFH
+188 VNWVAKHGVQFH
-200 YNVEIGRDITI
+200 YNVEIGRDLTL
-211 DQLRERFDAVVVSAG
+211 DQLTGRHDAVVVSTG

-251 KANLGEEQWVGDHV
+251 RANLGEEQWVGDNV
-265 VIVGGGYTAMDS
+265 VVVGGGYTAMDS

-282 RLGAKTSVICYRRG
+282 RLGSRTSTIAYRRG

-307 HETRFEGVRFEL
+307 HETRFEGVRFEF
-319 FASPVEVLGD
+319 FASPIEVVGD
-329 ERDKVTGMVFQRVK
+329 KNGKVTGITFQRTR
-343 LGPPDASG
+343 LGAPDATG
-351 RRSPE
+351 RRSSE
-356 PIPGSEFTIPCD
+356 PIPGSEFTVPCD
-368 MVIQCTSQ
+368 MVIPCTSQ
-376 ASDNNVLGEYGSKLN
+376 ASDNNVLGEYGAALN
-391 RHLGVTDTREIVPGG
+391 RHLGVTDTRNVLAGG
-406 SVSSWRTPPL
+406 SLSSWRTPPL
-416 NGTTPASPDGKP
+416 NGSTPTGPNGEK
-428 YNALTFELNRGLVV
+428 LNDLRFDLKRGAVV
-442 TNPDTFQT
+442 TNADTFQT
-450 NVDGIF
+450 SVAGVF

-469 EAAGRGRRTAR
+469 EAAGRARRTAR

-487 GVRGDELE
+487 GVRGVELE

-504 ITQALDHDMPWAYEA
+504 ITQALEHDMPENYEA
-519 TERQHIPMAPPEL
+519 IERQHIPMAPPEL

-553 ARCLQCNHNINIDGP
+553 SRCLQCNHNINIDGP

-587 VDKAQVGGDD
+587 IDKAQVGGDD
-597 PEIDLFQ
+597 PEIELFS

-631 NCITMDRLELERF
+631 NCITMDRLELERI

-662 VGQQAGPAVDR
+662 IGQEAGVAVER

>member
-1 MRSALRGGT
+1 M
-10 RSAITPVI
+10 PVI
-18 TENAI
+18 SANAI

-97 DIDKPLAIRAMK
+97 DIDKPLSIRAMK

-114 WHYGNNMPDNIV
+114 WHYGNNMPDNVV
-126 VAAATGKSVA
+126 VAPPSGKSVG
-136 VIGAGPAGLS
+136 VIGAGPAGLTV
-146 AAKELAADGHEV
+146 AKELASYGHEV
-158 HLYEALPSGGG
+158 HVYEALPSGGG
-169 TCLIGVP
+169 TTLIGVP

-200 YNVEIGRDITI
+200 YNVEVGRDITL
-211 DQLRERFDAVVVSAG
+211 DQLRERHDAVVVAAG
-226 CMYPVAMNVPG
+226 CMYPVAMNIPG

-251 KANLGEEQWVGDHV
+251 RANLGEEQWVGDHA

-277 SRTAL
+277 ARTAL
-282 RLGAKTSVICYRRG
+282 RIGAKTSTIVYRRG

-307 HETRFEGVRFEL
+307 HETRFEGVRFE
-319 FASPVEVLGD
+319 FFSSPVE
-329 ERDKVTGMVFQRVK
+329 MVSDGNGHVSGITFQRTR

-356 PIPGSEFTIPCD
+356 PIPGSEFTLPCD
-368 MVIQCTSQ
+368 MVIPCTSQ
-376 ASDNNVLGEYGSKLN
+376 ASDNNVLGEYGAKLN
-391 RHLGVTDTREIVPGG
+391 RHLGVTDTREFVPGG
-406 SVSSWRTPPL
+406 SISSWRTKPL
-416 NGTTPASPDGKP
+416 NGTTPAGPDGRK
-428 YNALTFELNRGLVV
+428 YNALQFELARGYIV
-442 TNPDTFQT
+442 TQPDTFQT
-450 NVDGIF
+450 NVEGIF

-480 AVDRWLA
+480 AVDRWLG
-487 GVRGDELE
+487 GVRGEELV
-495 ELPVINRAT
+495 ELPVINRAVV
-504 ITQALDHDMPWAYEA
+504 TQALEHDMPDKYEA
-519 TERQHIPMAPPEL
+519 IERQHIPMAPPEL

-553 ARCLQCNHNINIDGP
+553 QRCLQCNHNINIDGP

-587 VDKAQVGGDD
+587 IDKAQVGGDD

-604 SWPRGIAMIIDEE
+604 AWPRGIAMIIDEE

-631 NCITMDRLELERF
+631 NCITMDRLELERI

-662 VGQQAGPAVDR
+662 IGQQAGVAVQR

>member
-1 MRSALRGGT
+1 MIS
-10 RSAITPVI
+10 
-18 TENAI
+18 ENAI

-97 DIDKPLAIRAMK
+97 DIDKPLSIRAMK

-114 WHYGNNMPDNIV
+114 WHYGNNMPDNV
-126 VAAATGKSVA
+126 VVGPASGKSVG
-136 VIGAGPAGLS
+136 VVGAGPAGLS
-146 AAKELAADGHEV
+146 VAKELAAYGHEV
-158 HLYEALPSGGG
+158 HLYDALPSAGG
-169 TCLIGVP
+169 TTLIGVP

-188 VNWVAKHGVEFH
+188 ANWVAKHGVEFH
-200 YNVEIGRDITI
+200 YNVEIGRDLTL
-211 DQLRERFDAVVVSAG
+211 DQLKERHDAVVVATG

-251 KANLGEEQWVGDHV
+251 RANLGQEQWVGDNV
-265 VIVGGGYTAMDS
+265 VVVGGGYTAMDS

-282 RLGAKTSVICYRRG
+282 RLGAKTSIIVYRRG
-296 PEEMVVDEEEQ
+296 PDEMVVDEEEQ
-307 HETRFEGVRFEL
+307 HETRFEGVRFE
-319 FASPVEVLGD
+319 FFSSPVEVLAD
-329 ERDKVTGMVFQRVK
+329 ERGKVKGIAFQRTR
-343 LGPPDASG
+343 LGPPDATG
-351 RRSPE
+351 RRSAE

-368 MVIQCTSQ
+368 MVIPCTSQ
-376 ASDNNVLGEYGSKLN
+376 SPDNNVLGEYGSALN
-391 RHLGVTDTREIVPGG
+391 RHLGVTDTRSVVPGG
-406 SVSSWRTPPL
+406 SISSWRTQPL
-416 NGTTPASPDGKP
+416 NGTTPTDAAGNRLNNLEFALDRGRVTI
-428 YNALTFELNRGLVV
+428 NA
-442 TNPDTFQT
+442 DTFST
-450 NVDGIF
+450 NVDGVF
-456 ACGDFVTGPATII
+456 ACGDYVTGPATII
-469 EAAGRGRRTAR
+469 EAAGLGRRTAR
-480 AVDRWLA
+480 AVDRWLT
-487 GVRGDELE
+487 GIRGEELV

-504 ITQALDHDMPWAYEA
+504 LTQTLEHDMPPNYEA
-519 TERQHIPMAPPEL
+519 IERQHIPMAPPEL
-532 RRDFTSLVEVGYDTR
+532 RRDFTSLVEVGYSTR
-547 SAIAEG
+547 QAIDEG
-553 ARCLQCNHNINIDGP
+553 SRCLQCNHNINIDGP

-587 VDKAQVGGDD
+587 IDKAQVGGDD

-604 SWPRGIAMIIDEE
+604 SWPRGIAMVIDEE

-662 VGQQAGPAVDR
+662 IGQQAGPVVRR

>member
-1 MRSALRGGT
+1 V
-10 RSAITPVI
+10 PVI
-18 TENAI
+18 SANAI

-97 DIDKPLAIRAMK
+97 DIDKPLSIRAMK

-114 WHYGNNMPDNIV
+114 WHYGNNMPDTV
-126 VAAATGKSVA
+126 VTAAPTGKSVG
-136 VIGAGPAGLS
+136 VIGAGPAGLTV
-146 AAKELAADGHEV
+146 AKELASYGHKV
-158 HLYEALPSGGG
+158 DIYEALPSGGG

-188 VNWVAKHGVEFH
+188 VNWVAKHGVDFH
-200 YNVEIGRDITI
+200 YNVEVGRDITL
-211 DQLRERFDAVVVSAG
+211 DQLREKHDAVVVSAG

-251 KANLGEEQWVGDHV
+251 RANLGQEQWVGEHV
-265 VIVGGGYTAMDS
+265 VVVGGGYTAMDS

-282 RLGAKTSVICYRRG
+282 RIGAKTSTIVYRRG

-307 HETRFEGVRFEL
+307 HETRFEGVQFE
-319 FASPVEVLGD
+319 FFSSPVEIVEKDG
-329 ERDKVTGMVFQRVK
+329 RVAGITFQRTR

-368 MVIQCTSQ
+368 MVIPCTSQ
-376 ASDNNVLGEYGSKLN
+376 ASDNNVLGEYGAKLN
-391 RHLGVTDTREIVPGG
+391 RHLGVTDTRELVPGG
-406 SVSSWRTPPL
+406 SISSWRTPPL
-416 NGTTPASPDGKP
+416 NGTTPVGPDGQK
-428 YNALTFELNRGLVV
+428 YNALQFEISRGNVV
-442 TNPDTFQT
+442 AEPDTFQT
-450 NVDGIF
+450 SVEGVF

-480 AVDRWLA
+480 AVDRWLL
-487 GVRGDELE
+487 GVRGEELV
-495 ELPVINRAT
+495 ELPVINRAVV
-504 ITQALDHDMPWAYEA
+504 TQALEHDMPDKYEA
-519 TERQHIPMAPPEL
+519 IHRQHIPMAPPEL

-553 ARCLQCNHNINIDGP
+553 QRCLQCNHNINIDGP

-587 VDKAQVGGDD
+587 IDKAQVGGDD

-604 SWPRGIAMIIDEE
+604 AWPRGIAMIIDEE

-631 NCITMDRLELERF
+631 NCITMDRLELERL

-662 VGQQAGPAVDR
+662 IGQQAGVAVQR

>member
-1 MRSALRGGT
+1 M
-10 RSAITPVI
+10 PVI
-18 TENAI
+18 SANAI

-97 DIDKPLAIRAMK
+97 DIDKPLSIRAMK

-114 WHYGNNMPDNIV
+114 WHYGNNLPDTV
-126 VAAATGKSVA
+126 EVAPPTGKSVG
-136 VIGAGPAGLS
+136 VVGAGPAGLTV
-146 AAKELAADGHEV
+146 AKELASYGHEV
-158 HLYEALPSGGG
+158 HVYDALPSGGG
-169 TCLIGVP
+169 TTLIGVP

-188 VNWVAKHGVEFH
+188 VNWVAKHGAQFH
-200 YNVEIGRDITI
+200 YNVEVGRDITL
-211 DQLRERFDAVVVSAG
+211 DQLRERHDAVVVAAG
-226 CMYPVAMNVPG
+226 CMYPVAMNIRG

-251 KANLGEEQWVGDHV
+251 RANLGEEQWVGEHV
-265 VIVGGGYTAMDS
+265 VVVGGGYTAMDS

-282 RLGAKTSVICYRRG
+282 RLGAKTSTIAYRRG
-296 PEEMVVDEEEQ
+296 PDEMVVDEEEQ
-307 HETRFEGVRFEL
+307 HETRFEGVTFE
-319 FASPVEVLGD
+319 FFSSPVEVLGD
-329 ERDKVTGMVFQRVK
+329 GNGKVRGMVFQRVR
-343 LGPPDASG
+343 LGPPDATG

-356 PIPGSEFTIPCD
+356 PIPGSEFTVPCD
-368 MVIQCTSQ
+368 MVIPCTSQ
-376 ASDNNVLGEYGSKLN
+376 ASDNNVLGEYGAKLN
-391 RHLGVTDTREIVPGG
+391 RHLGVTDTRSLVEGG
-406 SVSSWRTPPL
+406 SVSSWRTAPL
-416 NGTTPASPDGKP
+416 NGTTPQRPDGTK
-428 YNALTFELNRGLVV
+428 YNALKFDLQRGYVA
-442 TNPDTFQT
+442 TNADTFQT

-480 AVDRWLA
+480 AVDRWLL

-495 ELPVINRAT
+495 ELPVINRAVV
-504 ITQALDHDMPWAYEA
+504 TQALEHDMPDKYEA
-519 TERQHIPMAPPEL
+519 IERQHVPMAPPEM

-553 ARCLQCNHNINIDGP
+553 SRCLQCNHNINIDGP

-587 VDKAQVGGDD
+587 IDKAQVGGDD
-597 PEIDLFQ
+597 PEIELFQ
-604 SWPRGIAMIIDEE
+604 SWPRGIAMVIDEE

-662 VGQQAGPAVDR
+662 IGQQAGMAVER

>member
-1 MRSALRGGT
+1 
-10 RSAITPVI
+10 VI
-18 TENAI
+18 SENAI

-126 VAAATGKSVA
+126 VAPSTGKSVA

-158 HLYEALPSGGG
+158 HVYEALASGGG

-188 VNWVAKHGVEFH
+188 VNWVAKHGAEFH
-200 YNVEIGRDITI
+200 YNVEVGRDITL
-211 DQLRERFDAVVVSAG
+211 DQLRERHDAVVVSTG
-226 CMYPVAMNVPG
+226 CMYPVAMNIPG

-251 KANLGEEQWVGDHV
+251 KANLGQEQWVGDHV

-282 RLGAKTSVICYRRG
+282 RLGAKTSVVCYRRG

-319 FASPVEVLGD
+319 FAAPVEVLGD
-329 ERDKVTGMVFQRVK
+329 EHGKVKGMVFQRVK

-368 MVIQCTSQ
+368 MVIPCTSQ

-391 RHLGVTDTREIVPGG
+391 RHLGVTDTREIVAGG

-416 NGTTPASPDGKP
+416 NGTTPKGPDGKP
-428 YNALTFELNRGLVV
+428 YNALKFDLNRGLVV

-450 NVDGIF
+450 NVAGVF

-487 GVRGDELE
+487 GVRGSELE

-504 ITQALDHDMPWAYEA
+504 ITQALEHDMPWAYEA

-532 RRDFTSLVEVGYDTR
+532 RRDFTSLVEVGYDSR
-547 SAIAEG
+547 GAIAEG

-587 VDKAQVGGDD
+587 VDKSTVGGDD

-662 VGQQAGPAVDR
+662 IGQQAGMAVDR

>member
-1 MRSALRGGT
+1 V
-10 RSAITPVI
+10 PVI
-18 TENAI
+18 SANAI

-97 DIDKPLAIRAMK
+97 DIDKPLSIRAMK

-114 WHYGNNMPDNIV
+114 WHYGNNMPDTV
-126 VAAATGKSVA
+126 VTAEPSGKSVG
-136 VIGAGPAGLS
+136 VIGAGPAGLTV
-146 AAKELAADGHEV
+146 AKELASYGHKV
-158 HLYEALPSGGG
+158 DIYEALPSGGG

-188 VNWVAKHGVEFH
+188 VNWVAKHGVDFH
-200 YNVEIGRDITI
+200 YNVEVGRDITL
-211 DQLRERFDAVVVSAG
+211 DQLRERHDAVVVSAG

-251 KANLGEEQWVGDHV
+251 RANLGQEQWVGEHV
-265 VIVGGGYTAMDS
+265 VVVGGGYTAMDS

-282 RLGAKTSVICYRRG
+282 RIGAKTSTIVYRRG

-307 HETRFEGVRFEL
+307 HETRFEGVTFE
-319 FASPVEVLGD
+319 FFSSPTEIVEKDG
-329 ERDKVTGMVFQRVK
+329 KVAGITFQRTR

-368 MVIQCTSQ
+368 MVIPCTSQ
-376 ASDNNVLGEYGSKLN
+376 ASDNNVLGEYGAKLN
-391 RHLGVTDTREIVPGG
+391 RHLGVTDTREFVPGG

-416 NGTTPASPDGKP
+416 NGTTPVGPDGKK
-428 YNALTFELNRGLVV
+428 YNALQFELSRGNVV
-442 TNPDTFQT
+442 AEPDTFQT
-450 NVDGIF
+450 SVEGIF

-480 AVDRWLA
+480 AVDRWLL
-487 GVRGDELE
+487 GVRGEELV
-495 ELPVINRAT
+495 ELPVINRAVV
-504 ITQALDHDMPWAYEA
+504 TQALEHDMPDKYEA
-519 TERQHIPMAPPEL
+519 IPRQHIPMAPPEL

-553 ARCLQCNHNINIDGP
+553 QRCLQCNHNINIDGP

-587 VDKAQVGGDD
+587 IDKAQVGGDD

-604 SWPRGIAMIIDEE
+604 AWPRGIAMIIDEE

-631 NCITMDRLELERF
+631 NCITMDRLELERL

-662 VGQQAGPAVDR
+662 IGQEAGMAVQR

>member
-1 MRSALRGGT
+1 
-10 RSAITPVI
+10 VI
-18 TENAI
+18 SENAI

-126 VAAATGKSVA
+126 VGPPTGKSAA

-146 AAKELAADGHEV
+146 VAKELATYGHEV
-158 HLYEALPSGGG
+158 HVYEALPSGGG
-169 TCLIGVP
+169 TTLIGVP

-200 YNVEIGRDITI
+200 YNVEIGRDITL
-211 DQLRERFDAVVVSAG
+211 DQLKERHDAVVVATG

-251 KANLGEEQWVGDHV
+251 RANLGEEQWVGDHV
-265 VIVGGGYTAMDS
+265 VVVGGGYTAMDS

-282 RLGAKTSVICYRRG
+282 RLGAKTSTIVYRRG
-296 PEEMVVDEEEQ
+296 PDEMVVDEEEQ
-307 HETRFEGVRFEL
+307 HETRFEGVQFEF
-319 FASPVEVLGD
+319 FASPVEILADDSG
-329 ERDKVTGMVFQRVK
+329 KVKGMVFQRVR
-343 LGPPDASG
+343 LGEPDASG

-368 MVIQCTSQ
+368 MVIPCTSQ
-376 ASDNNVLGEYGSKLN
+376 ASDNNVLGEYGAKLN
-391 RHLGVTDTREIVPGG
+391 RHLGVTDARNPVEGG

-416 NGTTPASPDGKP
+416 NGTTPTRADGTK
-428 YNALTFELNRGLVV
+428 YNQLKFELNRGNVV
-442 TNPDTFQT
+442 INQDTFET
-450 NVDGIF
+450 NVDGVF

-480 AVDRWLA
+480 AVDRWLG
-487 GVRGDELE
+487 GVRGEELQ
-495 ELPVINRAT
+495 ELPVINRAVV
-504 ITQALDHDMPWAYEA
+504 TQALEHDMPRAYEDIR
-519 TERQHIPMAPPEL
+519 RQEIPMAPPEL
-532 RRDFTSLVEVGYDTR
+532 RRDFVDLVEVGYDSR
-547 SAIAEG
+547 SAISEG
-553 ARCLQCNHNINIDGP
+553 QRCLQCNHNINIDGP

-662 VGQQAGPAVDR
+662 IGQQAGPAVAR